1 MVKTRDVILK
11 LKEVKEEKGYSYND
25 IQKLIDK
32 NGDFVSKSTLCRV
45 FAKGSEDSGF
55 SYENTIRPIAK
66 ALLDIETYEDDDTA
80 DIQAMKSLLKYKI
93 QRIDDLEQQVAH
105 LKTSLDKEKLNSQEI
120 LIKAQSEYQKRFD
133 FMSNQIA
140 LKDKRIDNLLESTT
154 KLLNQILDCP
164 CRIKNED

>member
-93 QRIDDLEQQVAH
+93 QRIEELEQQ
-105 LKTSLDKEKLNSQEI
+105 LDKEKIKGQQQ
-120 LIKAQSEYQKRFD
+120 LIELQNEHQKKLD
-133 FMSNQIA
+133 FLREQVA

-164 CRIKNED
+164 CRIKNEE